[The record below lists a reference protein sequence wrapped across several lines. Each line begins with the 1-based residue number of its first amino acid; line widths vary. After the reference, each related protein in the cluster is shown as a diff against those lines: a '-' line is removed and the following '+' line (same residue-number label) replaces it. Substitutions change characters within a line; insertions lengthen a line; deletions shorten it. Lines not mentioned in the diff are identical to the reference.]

1 MRYANEWLCGVIG
14 SKRDAEE
21 IRADIGRFLK
31 ETLKLELSEGK
42 ALITNADDKVH
53 FLGYEIVLSDD
64 ERLCGNRNVYT
75 GLARSGRVK
84 LYVPR
89 GKWQKRLID
98 YKALEIKYQDGKEIF
113 NPVHRSHLINKDDLE
128 IVRQYNAE
136 VRGLY
141 NYYRIADNV
150 SVLGHFNYVMK
161 FSMFKTFGAKYKLHI
176 SEVRKKYGY
185 KHFGVKYRTK
195 QDEKILYYYEDGF
208 KNVKEGIA
216 KPEIDLVPKREALAL
231 CVQCQERLH
240 AGESD

>member
-1 MRYANEWLCGVIG
+1 M
-14 SKRDAEE
+14 
-21 IRADIGRFLK
+21 
-31 ETLKLELSEGK
+31 
-42 ALITNADDKVH
+42 
-53 FLGYEIVLSDD
+53 
-64 ERLCGNRNVYT
+64 
-75 GLARSGRVK
+75 GLARRGRVK

-113 NPVHRSHLINKDDLE
+113 NPVHRSYLINKDDLE

-161 FSMFKTFGAKYKLHI
+161 FSMFKTFGTKYKLHI

-185 KHFGVKYRTK
+185 KQFGVKYRTK
-195 QDEKILYYYEDGF
+195 QGEKILYYYEDGF
-208 KNVKEGIA
+208 KNVKKGIA
-216 KPEIDLVPKREALAL
+216 KPEIDLVPKREALVL

-240 AGESD
+240 AGE